1 MKHPFDV
8 HVGWRLCH
16 CRCLAG
22 MAQQQLGVKLG
33 IKAQQIQDH
42 ETGANRISASLMQN
56 IAAAMEVPVSFF
68 FEGLARALNDAN
80 CPARRQ
86 EVPKISPPAEALSS
100 NNLSL
105 PKIFPHRSV
114 VVVHARSFMGE
125 WGL

>member
-8 HVGWRLCH
+8 HVGGRLRH
-16 CRCLAG
+16 YRCLAG
-22 MAQQQLGVKLG
+22 MTQQQLGNKLG

-68 FEGLARALNDAN
+68 FEGLACALNDAN

-86 EVPKISPPAEALSS
+86 EVPRISPPAEALSS
-100 NNLSL
+100 NDLSL
-105 PKIFPHRSV
+105 PKIFHTGRL
-114 VVVHARSFMGE
+114 
-125 WGL
+125 W